1 MSLIRR
7 RHAHPTAPAGESS
20 PSPTAN
26 PPAPEVAPR
35 LQRRAGGS
43 LQRLSEIQSA
53 PLSSRPTVTAPTDGT
68 NNITSV
74 RRSLRDYLAEDQ
86 ESHRG
91 RDSSGPTDGTPQAS
105 GKSGLAKLTGKVK
118 KLVGKAK
125 NAAERNFVSSQ
136 TSVLGVHTETTVG
149 KPVKMSAT
157 KPRPEVLQS
166 RPVPA
171 GTRPEDL
178 PGVPDLKAPQTA
190 ARQRKI
196 DATAKAAFN
205 PPTSIAESMR
215 GHLGLGRTKVAP
227 QSVSIAEAMSSEAGL
242 QVHLA
247 RLIGQLVHSPA
258 VHTLHQALL
267 GGLPQGAESASTHP
281 LAQHVLVAEALAN
294 ACGGDAV
301 RATAALEALKAGTFL
316 PTSHAEGETASPRPG
331 NGGANGSRIGR
342 MAPDGPGV
350 RRPGNV
356 GANTLHS
363 APQPAAEDAMLDAMH
378 AAQELAGIG
387 DVGMQA
393 LLALMPRLK
402 PAKHEPLECVLQAA
416 EQVTTETKGTQVRL
430 PDIIGHAEKVAD
442 TRNDTL
448 ACKVLRAQVKALRAP
463 DTYDALSRADKS
475 AVFAW
480 RQGFRTDDR
489 HSLLS
494 QTQQR
499 LAKFRKYV
507 SRAETRDKLDRMRH
521 DPSQSTAATVR
532 LVANNVQRAFSHKK
546 SPLLGMGRYG
556 ALGTGTRHVP
566 TDLLE
571 LDKHLRTAID
581 ELKGHV
587 AARSGKAQFSI
598 GRHGEV
604 PIVTLRAAILEHWS
618 AASADQR
625 PQGYTLDGN
634 AVVDIAEGIRRAT
647 GKSVVGADGRLPAQ
661 LEQLIGTRLN
671 HATLKE
677 WARDAAMPQRT
688 ETGEETAFS
697 SAMRRARNILRPDK
711 DKPADMSA
719 DSMRDYLKNFMA
731 DHNIG
736 NSMTFADGG
745 ALGVNTSALTLNLAR
760 IVKRFKGGFALTPV
774 FDAQASV
781 ARSAA
786 FSIGTTAHGGDIFIG
801 RQRQIGGQL
810 GGGLTAGYTTPTVAN
825 EDNFSASV
833 GVSANVT
840 LFGLEHTNPVGVRL
854 RFSTQRKEDG
864 SSMNSDAMRK
874 QMSDMIDYMFDACG
888 PAKRHLSP
896 AQLWEDFAV
905 HHFDQKN
912 LSVGW
917 ADYSSLN
924 SKMGGSVTLTA
935 RAGVTT
941 EDGQAIRAGGSIGY
955 GVTWNPFTMGSRKE
969 KSGTAPILREDRGSA
984 HIQTLTATASGQLP
998 AVPLPVEP
1006 DGAANGLGVP
1016 GVPVASATYML
1027 GNGGFNANIRTL
1039 VERGRL
1045 SEAFT
1050 YRDLSERNIDDFL
1063 KFANDPARRKE
1074 WEAMCGA
1081 EQGAY
1086 AEHGAG
1092 GPDLGK
1098 KRLDDFL
1105 GKIQEM
1111 ARPNQAHYMRWRLG
1125 EQERLAMDDYMAA
1138 ARMAERG
1145 GRGKDAK
1152 ACQQAAE
1159 QIAAKEESWRPAA
1172 LFTMHGTSK
1181 QTDTGL
1187 NFGLQATARTTAT
1200 GDRELM
1206 FIGLPLPI
1214 SDAWTKAARSGPAD
1228 DGS

>member
-1 MSLIRR
+1 M
-7 RHAHPTAPAGESS
+7 
-20 PSPTAN
+20 
-26 PPAPEVAPR
+26 
-35 LQRRAGGS
+35 
-43 LQRLSEIQSA
+43 
-53 PLSSRPTVTAPTDGT
+53 
-68 NNITSV
+68 

-267 GGLPQGAESASTHP
+267 GGLPQGAES
-281 LAQHVLVAEALAN
+281 
-294 ACGGDAV
+294 
-301 RATAALEALKAGTFL
+301 
-316 PTSHAEGETASPRPG
+316 PRPG

-507 SRAETRDKLDRMRH
+507 SRA
-521 DPSQSTAATVR
+521 
-532 LVANNVQRAFSHKK
+532 
-546 SPLLGMGRYG
+546 
-556 ALGTGTRHVP
+556 
-566 TDLLE
+566 
-571 LDKHLRTAID
+571 DKHLRTAID

-833 GVSANVT
+833 GVSAAV
-840 LFGLEHTNPVGVRL
+840 FERL
-854 RFSTQRKEDG
+854 RDSGANRPQEARHRSGAKPSHLG
-864 SSMNSDAMRK
+864 LQQWLNDAITSWYCPEHRTT
-874 QMSDMIDYMFDACG
+874 S
-888 PAKRHLSP
+888 H
-896 AQLWEDFAV
+896 FA
-905 HHFDQKN
+905 
-912 LSVGW
+912 
-917 ADYSSLN
+917 
-924 SKMGGSVTLTA
+924 
-935 RAGVTT
+935 
-941 EDGQAIRAGGSIGY
+941 E
-955 GVTWNPFTMGSRKE
+955 
-969 KSGTAPILREDRGSA
+969 
-984 HIQTLTATASGQLP
+984 
-998 AVPLPVEP
+998 
-1006 DGAANGLGVP
+1006 
-1016 GVPVASATYML
+1016 
-1027 GNGGFNANIRTL
+1027 
-1039 VERGRL
+1039 
-1045 SEAFT
+1045 
-1050 YRDLSERNIDDFL
+1050 
-1063 KFANDPARRKE
+1063 
-1074 WEAMCGA
+1074 
-1081 EQGAY
+1081 
-1086 AEHGAG
+1086 
-1092 GPDLGK
+1092 
-1098 KRLDDFL
+1098 
-1105 GKIQEM
+1105 
-1111 ARPNQAHYMRWRLG
+1111 
-1125 EQERLAMDDYMAA
+1125 
-1138 ARMAERG
+1138 
-1145 GRGKDAK
+1145 
-1152 ACQQAAE
+1152 
-1159 QIAAKEESWRPAA
+1159 
-1172 LFTMHGTSK
+1172 
-1181 QTDTGL
+1181 TGL
-1187 NFGLQATARTTAT
+1187 RQPSCRL
-1200 GDRELM
+1200 
-1206 FIGLPLPI
+1206 
-1214 SDAWTKAARSGPAD
+1214 
-1228 DGS
+1228 

>member
-7 RHAHPTAPAGESS
+7 RHAHPTAPASESS
-20 PSPTAN
+20 PSPTTSS
-26 PPAPEVAPR
+26 PAPEVAPR

-53 PLSSRPTVTAPTDGT
+53 PLSSRPTVTAPTSGT
-68 NNITSV
+68 EGSTSV
-74 RRSLRDYLAEDQ
+74 HRSLRDYLAEDQ
-86 ESHRG
+86 ESHQG
-91 RDSSGPTDGTPQAS
+91 NNSSGPTGGTRQAS
-105 GKSGLAKLTGKVK
+105 GKSGLAKLTGKMK

-136 TSVLGVHTETTVG
+136 TSVLGLHTETTVG

-157 KPRPEVLQS
+157 RPRPEVLQS

-215 GHLGLGRTKVAP
+215 GHLGLGRTKVTP
-227 QSVSIAEAMSSEAGL
+227 QSVSIAEAMGSEAGL

-247 RLIGQLVHSPA
+247 RLIGQPAHAPA
-258 VHTLHQALL
+258 VRTLHRALL
-267 GGLPQGAESASTHP
+267 DRLPRVAESASAQP
-281 LAQHVLVAEALAN
+281 FAQHVLVTEALAN

-301 RATAALEALKAGTFL
+301 RATAALRALKAGAFL
-316 PTSHAEGETASPRPG
+316 PTLHAEGETASPRSS
-331 NGGANGSRIGR
+331 NAGADASRIAR
-342 MAPDGPGV
+342 MALDGPGV
-350 RRPGNV
+350 RRTGSA
-356 GANTLHS
+356 GADALHS

-402 PAKHEPLECVLQAA
+402 PARHEPLECVLQAA
-416 EQVTTETKGTQVRL
+416 EQITTETKGAQVRF
-430 PDIIGHAEKVAD
+430 PDIIAHAEKVAG
-442 TRNDTL
+442 TRDDTL
-448 ACKVLRAQVKALRAP
+448 ACKVLRAEVKALRTP
-463 DTYDALSRADKS
+463 GIYDALSRADKS

-521 DPSQSTAATVR
+521 DPSQSTAATAR

-546 SPLLGMGRYG
+546 SPLLAMGRYG
-556 ALGTGTRHVP
+556 TLGTGTRHVP

-581 ELKGHV
+581 ALKAHV
-587 AARSGKAQFSI
+587 EARSGAAQFSI

-604 PIVTLRAAILEHWS
+604 PTVTLRAAILEHWS
-618 AASADQR
+618 AASADRR

-661 LEQLIGTRLN
+661 LEQLIGTRLDQ
-671 HATLKE
+671 ATLGT

-697 SAMRRARNILRPDK
+697 GAMRRARNILRPDQ
-711 DKPADMSA
+711 DKPADMTA

-810 GGGLTAGYTTPTVAN
+810 GGGLTAGYTTPTVADEN
-825 EDNFSASV
+825 NVSASV

-864 SSMNSDAMRK
+864 SGMNSDAMRK

-917 ADYSSLN
+917 ADYSTLN

-984 HIQTLTATASGQLP
+984 HIHTLTATASGQLP
-998 AVPLPVEP
+998 AVPLPAQP
-1006 DGAANGLGVP
+1006 DGATNSLGVP
-1016 GVPVASATYML
+1016 AVPVASATYMV

-1050 YRDLSERNIDDFL
+1050 YRDLSERSIDDFL

-1074 WEAMCGA
+1074 WEAVCGA

-1086 AEHGAG
+1086 AEHGEG

-1105 GKIQEM
+1105 DKIREM

-1125 EQERLAMDDYMAA
+1125 EQERLAIDDYMAA

-1214 SDAWTKAARSGPAD
+1214 SDAWTKAARSGPTAD
-1228 DGS
+1228 ES

>member
-7 RHAHPTAPAGESS
+7 RHAHPTVPAGESS
-20 PSPTAN
+20 TSSTTN
-26 PPAPEVAPR
+26 SPAPEGAPR

-53 PLSSRPTVTAPTDGT
+53 PLSSRPTVTAPPSGTDGS
-68 NNITSV
+68 TSV
-74 RRSLRDYLAEDQ
+74 HRSLRDYLAEDQ
-86 ESHRG
+86 ESHQG
-91 RDSSGPTDGTPQAS
+91 SGSSAPTGGTLQAS
-105 GKSGLAKLTGKVK
+105 GKSGLAKLTRKVK

-171 GTRPEDL
+171 GTRSEDL

-205 PPTSIAESMR
+205 PPASIAESIR
-215 GHLGLGRTKVAP
+215 GHLGLGQTKVTP
-227 QSVSIAEAMSSEAGL
+227 QSVSIAEAMSSQAGM

-247 RLIGQLVHSPA
+247 RLMGQPVHAPA
-258 VHTLHQALL
+258 VRTLHRALL
-267 GGLPQGAESASTHP
+267 DSLPQGAEPVSARP
-281 LAQHVLVAEALAN
+281 FAQHVLVAEALAN

-301 RATAALEALKAGTFL
+301 RATAALRALKAGAFL
-316 PTSHAEGETASPRPG
+316 PTSHAEGETASPGPG
-331 NGGANGSRIGR
+331 NAGANASRIAR

-350 RRPGNV
+350 RRTGNA
-356 GANTLHS
+356 GADALHA
-363 APQPAAEDAMLDAMH
+363 APQPAAEDAMLDA
-378 AAQELAGIG
+378 AQALAGIG

-393 LLALMPRLK
+393 LLVLMPPLK

-416 EQVTTETKGTQVRL
+416 EQVTMETKGAQVRL
-430 PDIIGHAEKVAD
+430 PDIIGHAEKVAG
-442 TRNDTL
+442 TRDDTL
-448 ACKVLRAQVKALRAP
+448 ACKVLRAEVKALRAP

-556 ALGTGTRHVP
+556 ALGAGTRHVP

-587 AARSGKAQFSI
+587 AARSGEAQFSI

-647 GKSVVGADGRLPAQ
+647 GKSVVGADGRLPVQ
-661 LEQLIGTRLN
+661 LEQLIGTRLS

-677 WARDAAMPQRT
+677 WASDAAMPQRT

-697 SAMRRARNILRPDK
+697 SAMRRARNILRPDQ
-711 DKPADMSA
+711 DKPADMTA

-781 ARSAA
+781 ARSAV
-786 FSIGTTAHGGDIFIG
+786 FSIGTTAHGCDIFIG

-810 GGGLTAGYTTPTVAN
+810 GGGLTAGYTTPTVADEN
-825 EDNFSASV
+825 NFSASV

-864 SSMNSDAMRK
+864 SGMNSDAMRK

-1006 DGAANGLGVP
+1006 DGAANSLGVP
-1016 GVPVASATYML
+1016 AVPVASATYML

-1074 WEAMCGA
+1074 WEAVCGA

-1092 GPDLGK
+1092 PDLGK

-1105 GKIQEM
+1105 NKIQEM

-1138 ARMAERG
+1138 ARMAERC

-1152 ACQQAAE
+1152 AYQQAAE

-1214 SDAWTKAARSGPAD
+1214 SDAWTKAARSGPAA